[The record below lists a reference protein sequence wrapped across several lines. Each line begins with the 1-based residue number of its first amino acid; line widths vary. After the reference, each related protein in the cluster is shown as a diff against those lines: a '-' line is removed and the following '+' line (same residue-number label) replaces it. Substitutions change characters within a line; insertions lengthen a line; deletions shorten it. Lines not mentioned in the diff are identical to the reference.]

1 MRYFPTP
8 IVVVS
13 KCLEFGPV
21 RYNGEAIPDKVV
33 QRLDEFVEF
42 MPVCPEV
49 EIGLGIPRD
58 VIRLVDAE
66 NGPRLVQPATEK
78 DLTETMVRFTRG
90 YLDSLSDV
98 DGFLLKGRS
107 PTCGIADVKVYNQ
120 SDHAQVI
127 KKTDGLFTKEV
138 LGTFGG
144 LSSE

>member
-78 DLTETMVRFTRG
+78 DLTEKMVRFTRG
-90 YLDSLSDV
+90 YLDSLNCVSTR
-98 DGFLLKGRS
+98 KKKCRS
-107 PTCGIADVKVYNQ
+107 ARCW
-120 SDHAQVI
+120 
-127 KKTDGLFTKEV
+127 
-138 LGTFGG
+138 
-144 LSSE
+144 LS